1 MIRALVV
8 KELREVY
15 WIAAVAVA
23 AYLVA
28 VSAQIGAEPFAQL
41 APAAR
46 AQAPLVGSSFVVAFG
61 AVSAAFAAALGL
73 RQSAWEGGRGLY
85 LFLLHRPLRRETI
98 FLTKLATGAA
108 LLLVGGGGPLLWYI
122 AWAATPGH
130 HPGPFAWSMTGP
142 AWRVYL
148 LTPLVYLGAFLSGL
162 RPGDWLGTRLLP
174 LAAGAGLAAVLVAVP
189 WWWLVGLP
197 AAAALGATL
206 VAAIC
211 HVARMRDYS

>member
-1 MIRALVV
+1 MIRALVI

-28 VSAQIGAEPFAQL
+28 VSAQIGVQPFARL
-41 APAAR
+41 APASG
-46 AQAPLVGSSFVVAFG
+46 AQAPFAGASFVVAFG
-61 AVSAAFAAALGL
+61 GVSAAFAVVLGL

-98 FLTKLATGAA
+98 FLAKLATGAA
-108 LLLVGGGGPLLWYI
+108 LLLVGAGGPFLWYVV
-122 AWAATPGH
+122 WAATPGH
-130 HPGPFAWSMTGP
+130 HPSPFEWSMTDQ

-148 LTPLVYLGAFLSGL
+148 LTPLLYLGAFLSGL
-162 RPGDWLGTRLLP
+162 RPADWFGTRLLP
-174 LAAGAGLAAVLVAVP
+174 LAAGAGLGVVLVVVP
-189 WWWLVGLP
+189 WWPVAL
-197 AAAALGATL
+197 AAGAALYAAL

-211 HVARMRDYS
+211 HVARTRDYS

>member
-1 MIRALVV
+1 MIRALVI

-46 AQAPLVGSSFVVAFG
+46 TQAPLVGPSFVVAFG
-61 AVSAAFAAALGL
+61 LVSAAFAAALGL

-85 LFLLHRPLRRETI
+85 LFLLHRPLRREAI
-98 FLTKLATGAA
+98 FLTKLATGTA
-108 LLLVGGGGPLLWYI
+108 LLLVGGGGPLLWYVV
-122 AWAATPGH
+122 WAATPGH
-130 HPGPFAWSMTGP
+130 HPGPFAWSMTGQ

-162 RPGDWLGTRLLP
+162 RPADWLGTRLLP

-197 AAAALGATL
+197 AAAILGTAL

-211 HVARMRDYS
+211 HVARTRDYS